1 MKEKRISDP
10 DPKTTKHQMWKPNQV
25 SVSSP
30 QMDSEKID
38 NNEDRLDS
46 IKTENVELKKEI
58 LKLTHY
64 NAQLKIGLSESESLV
79 QELRNEISVQ
89 LLRQANKDWA
99 LKQLETRID
108 NLEKNNDIRNAIITD
123 KIPDETNPMITSNNQ
138 QTVSYQ
144 QQEAKCYIELIDEL
158 QKELTISQ
166 NNAHSLKQN
175 ELKFLKE
182 MRNVNAELN
191 RQIHS
196 KLSDENETIKKF
208 AALVGELQNE
218 LFIMEAKAAAST
230 VSENQLIEVIDHLKA
245 ELDHIN
251 GENNSQMEL
260 FDNLEQLIS
269 SLEEKISELQ
279 KENESLLKKTNK
291 KFKNVF
297 KKKEKTNNIQE
308 ETKPSSVSE
317 KLFDKK
323 EKFKRGVKEF
333 RNRIT
338 FPL

>member
-1 MKEKRISDP
+1 M
-10 DPKTTKHQMWKPNQV
+10 
-25 SVSSP
+25 
-30 QMDSEKID
+30 
-38 NNEDRLDS
+38 
-46 IKTENVELKKEI
+46 
-58 LKLTHY
+58 
-64 NAQLKIGLSESESLV
+64 
-79 QELRNEISVQ
+79 
-89 LLRQANKDWA
+89 
-99 LKQLETRID
+99 
-108 NLEKNNDIRNAIITD
+108 II
-123 KIPDETNPMITSNNQ
+123 SNNQ
-138 QTVSYQ
+138 QTVNYQ

-166 NNAHSLKQN
+166 NNAHSLIKQN

-182 MRNVNAELN
+182 MGNVNAELN

-251 GENNSQMEL
+251 GENNSQVEL

-269 SLEEKISELQ
+269 SLEEEISELQ

-297 KKKEKTNNIQE
+297 KKKEKPNNIQE

-323 EKFKRGVKEF
+323 EKLKRGVKEF